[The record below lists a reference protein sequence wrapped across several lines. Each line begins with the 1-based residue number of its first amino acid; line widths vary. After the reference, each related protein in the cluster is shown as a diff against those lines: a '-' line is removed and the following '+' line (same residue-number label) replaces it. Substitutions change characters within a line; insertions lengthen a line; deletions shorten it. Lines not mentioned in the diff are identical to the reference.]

1 MTTCNHPF
9 SSRDVGVA
17 PTGSTLVEAT
27 PTSRLKKPKPDPHSQ
42 SLRKGRRS
50 IPNQIY
56 LITTTTQD
64 RVTVFSDFY
73 AARALICL
81 LHTDPEAKTLA
92 FVVMPDHLHWLM
104 QLGQIRPLSQV
115 VASLKTL
122 SAKKIGKPLWQEG
135 YHDHALRQEEDLR
148 AVARYIV
155 ANPLRAGLVTRIGDY
170 PHWDSIWL

>member
-1 MTTCNHPF
+1 VTTCNHPF

-17 PTGSTLVEAT
+17 PTGSTLVGAT
-27 PTSRLKKPKPDPHSQ
+27 PTSRLKKPKPDPHSK

-56 LITTTTQD
+56 LITATTKD

-73 AARALICL
+73 AARVLIHL

-104 QLGQIRPLSQV
+104 QLAQIRSLSQV

-122 SAKKIGKPLWQEG
+122 SAKKIGKPFWQEG